1 MEKLIAKREPIVKK
15 YPFTTRSPQY
25 YANRKLMES
34 KTGQVFCNLHAHFSR
49 QDKILVY
56 GVDVVL
62 K

>member
-25 YANRKLMES
+25 YANRN

-49 QDKILVY
+49 QDKI
-56 GVDVVL
+56 
-62 K
+62 

>member
-49 QDKILVY
+49 QDKI
-56 GVDVVL
+56 
-62 K
+62 